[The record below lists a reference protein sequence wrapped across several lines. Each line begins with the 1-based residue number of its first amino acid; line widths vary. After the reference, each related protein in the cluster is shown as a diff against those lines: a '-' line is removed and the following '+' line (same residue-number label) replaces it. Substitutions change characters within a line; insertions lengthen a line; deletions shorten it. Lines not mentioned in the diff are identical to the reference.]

1 MQININNILNV
12 HGMATHYLMQLNIKN
27 NQAKQTLKL
36 E

>member
-1 MQININNILNV
+1 
-12 HGMATHYLMQLNIKN
+12 MATHYLMQLNIKN